1 MAEGVIFHY
10 READNILTRLNP
22 CTKLLS
28 VLVYSVVVSSS
39 SDSTA
44 VFVLFLFP
52 LIIASA
58 IRLPVRSYLKESI
71 FFLILALFIF
81 ISSFLSFA
89 DPVAALVPS
98 VRFLSVML
106 ISMLLTDTTMPD
118 DIARSLGAALSHILG
133 RAAYLIASVVEIT
146 ISMIPLIIDCVLSI
160 YEARRARG
168 ASFVRHPLRSASEFS
183 ASLITDLL
191 DKAEIYADALS
202 ARGYS
207 ASGGRY
213 TLPYGM
219 ADRIIIAI
227 SIIVLISHIL
237 ISIIGTD

>member
-39 SDSTA
+39 GGPL
-44 VFVLFLFP
+44 VFILFLFP

-89 DPVAALVPS
+89 DPIAALVPS

-146 ISMIPLIIDCVLSI
+146 ISMIPLIIDCAVSV

-207 ASGGRY
+207 ASGCRC
-213 TLPYGM
+213 TLPYRT
-219 ADRIIIAI
+219 ADRIIIAVN
-227 SIIVLISHIL
+227 IIVFIL
-237 ISIIGTD
+237 YVIIAVVCID

>member
-89 DPVAALVPS
+89 DPIAALVPS

-146 ISMIPLIIDCVLSI
+146 ISMIPLIIDCAVSV

-207 ASGGRY
+207 ASGCRC
-213 TLPYGM
+213 TLPYRT
-219 ADRIIIAI
+219 ADRIIIAVN
-227 SIIVLISHIL
+227 IIVFILYLIIAVV
-237 ISIIGTD
+237 GTD